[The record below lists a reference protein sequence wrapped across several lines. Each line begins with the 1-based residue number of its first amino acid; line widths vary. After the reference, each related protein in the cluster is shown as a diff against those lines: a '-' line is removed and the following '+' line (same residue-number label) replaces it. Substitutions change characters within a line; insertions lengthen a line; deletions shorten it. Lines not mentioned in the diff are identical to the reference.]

1 MKADQIRQAIG
12 QVDDADYTEVRV
24 PEWGADFSVRVRTL
38 TGAERDRF
46 LTKQMQTNAD
56 GDLEPVLAGFHA
68 TIAALVMVDEDGTR
82 VFPDADAG
90 AEQLGQRNADV
101 VQRIAE
107 TAMALNG
114 LTAEAV
120 EEEVEGFS
128 EAPSA

>member
-1 MKADQIRQAIG
+1 MKASDIRQAIG

-46 LTKQMQTNAD
+46 LTTQMTTNAS
-56 GDLEPVLAGFHA
+56 GELEPVLAGFHA
-68 TIAALVMVDEDGTR
+68 NIAALVMVDEDGTR
-82 VFPDADAG
+82 VFPDA
-90 AEQLGQRNADV
+90 ELLGQRNADV